1 MKLTIR
7 AVTLGNAMQTAAA
20 QYRTDEKN
28 ARAAGQLRTADHFAI
43 QARECEWFA
52 RALEPEGG
60 DLVIATPMDA
70 ERHNAPSRSVER
82 EARRG

>member
-28 ARAAGQLRTADHFAI
+28 ARAAGQLRTADAFAI
-43 QARECEWFA
+43 QARECEWLA
-52 RALEPEGG
+52 SEMQPESG
-60 DLVIATPMDA
+60 DVIIDTQVPDGNG
-70 ERHNAPSRSVER
+70 HAPRSVER